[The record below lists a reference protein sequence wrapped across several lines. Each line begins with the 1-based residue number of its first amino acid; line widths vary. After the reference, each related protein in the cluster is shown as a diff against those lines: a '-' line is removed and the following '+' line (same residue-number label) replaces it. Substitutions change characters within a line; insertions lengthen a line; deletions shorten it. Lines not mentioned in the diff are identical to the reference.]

1 MSVEIE
7 SGVVDIDENT
17 AGWVEQYKNCLTK
30 IKEWQESAD
39 IARANIESSMGDA
52 QLALYRG
59 QPVVR
64 WTLIVSKRFDV
75 KKAKEFLPEE
85 VVEKLST
92 EIESRRFTIVTE
104 DSE

>member
-7 SGVVDIDENT
+7 SGVVEIDDNII
-17 AGWVEQYKNCLTK
+17 GWVEQYKNCLSK

-39 IARANIESSMGDA
+39 IARSNIEVAMGDA

-64 WTLIVSKRFDV
+64 WTLITSKRFDV
-75 KKAKEFLPEE
+75 KKAKEYLPEPLIE
-85 VVEKLST
+85 QLSS
-92 EIESRRFTIVTE
+92 EIESRRFTIVSE